1 MWELLP
7 LCVGGP
13 GTLYKLHPSTVSQ
26 WYVPYRFRGSPQ
38 WERVRVAEAGGGSGG
53 AAIHVPGPPHAAG
66 QRWRGSIQSPGPG
79 RARRRRRRAGR
90 CYESCRVRGGGGRA
104 PCRVPGPRAGGAPGG
119 IRGCASRGSPVGSS
133 CSRRRRSAPPGT
145 EQRFCA
151 SPEPRRAAWALPA
164 APGTYNQSW
173 NGLG

>member
-53 AAIHVPGPPHAAG
+53 TAIHVPGPPHAAG
-66 QRWRGSIQSPGPG
+66 RRWRGSIQSPGPG

-90 CYESCRVRGGGGRA
+90 CYEPCRVRGGGGQE
-104 PCRVPGPRAGGAPGG
+104 PCRVRGRGREEPLGEPGLRVPGE
-119 IRGCASRGSPVGSS
+119 
-133 CSRRRRSAPPGT
+133 PGR
-145 EQRFCA
+145 ELVL
-151 SPEPRRAAWALPA
+151 PALP
-164 APGTYNQSW
+164 PR
-173 NGLG
+173 

>member
-13 GTLYKLHPSTVSQ
+13 GTLYKLHPSSVSQ

-53 AAIHVPGPPHAAG
+53 PAIHVPGPPHAAG

-119 IRGCASRGSPVGSS
+119 IRGCASRGSPAREFVL
-133 CSRRRRSAPPGT
+133 P
-145 EQRFCA
+145 
-151 SPEPRRAAWALPA
+151 ALPLRSSGNGTALLCLPGA
-164 APGTYNQSW
+164 APSRLRAPCRTGHVQSVTE
-173 NGLG
+173 